1 MNKAQESRPGHESK
15 DAVNLDLN
23 STVPNSSD
31 IFPAHAGLVA
41 GCYVAVVQVRGTGVA
56 PKYRRRVLFNLP
68 SAQRAVDRAHM
79 AGLDASIILCQ
90 LIPASGDA

>member
-1 MNKAQESRPGHESK
+1 MSHAQESRPGANRA
-15 DAVNLDLN
+15 AVNLD
-23 STVPNSSD
+23 SGTSVPNNTD
-31 IFPAHAGLVA
+31 NYPAHAGLVA
-41 GCYVAVVQVRGTGVA
+41 GCYVAVVQVRGTDTA

-90 LIPASGDA
+90 LIPVGGDA